1 MACGAVAYLTWTIC
15 VGEGGRG
22 EGGGRRWTQ
31 AAAGEVS
38 GNGGLCSRGLVLGF
52 VKVIRRQGM
61 ISDPRRVMVGL
72 VRTCELES
80 SLA

>member
-1 MACGAVAYLTWTIC
+1 VRRGHLPYLDDL
-15 VGEGGRG
+15 RKR
-22 EGGGRRWTQ
+22 GGRRWTQ

-52 VKVIRRQGM
+52 VNVIRRQGM
-61 ISDPRRVMVGL
+61 IWDSRRVMVGL